1 MARPEFPFDGRVL
14 LAPLSGVSDSPFR
27 RICKGFGAEG
37 VYSEMISCEGLTRK
51 NPKSAELA
59 RFTEEER
66 PIGIQLFGSSPGRI
80 AEAARMIE
88 DKGPDLID
96 INACCPA
103 RRIVAGGSGSALLV
117 NLNLLS
123 EIVTA
128 VVGSTSLPV
137 TVKIRAGWDEE
148 SISAVPVARVAED
161 AGAVAVCVHGR
172 TAKQGFH
179 GRSDW
184 DRVAEVKSAVKIP
197 VILTGDIMRPED
209 VKEGMTATG
218 CDAVMVAR
226 GSFGRP
232 WIFEQIRECRQT
244 GTYAE
249 FPYERMAE
257 VALRHLDLMT
267 EAYGEK
273 MGVLRFRKHLLW
285 YTKGLYG
292 VVALREQMSHV
303 HSKSEVAALL
313 VRVVSGVERRKQA
326 RGEERA

>member
-1 MARPEFPFDGRVL
+1 MAREEFPFGGKVL

-27 RICKGFGAEG
+27 RICKSFGAEG

-59 RFTEEER
+59 RFTDEER
-66 PIGIQLFGSSPGRI
+66 PIGIQLFGKRPDRM
-80 AEAARMIE
+80 AEAARMLE
-88 DKGPDLID
+88 DRRPDLID

-103 RRIVAGGSGSALLV
+103 RRIAAGGSGSALLV
-117 NLNLLS
+117 NLGLLR
-123 EIVTA
+123 EMLTA
-128 VVGSTSLPV
+128 VVGATSLPV
-137 TVKIRAGWDEE
+137 TVKIRAGWDDD
-148 SISAVPVARVAED
+148 SINAVTAARIAED

-172 TAKQGFH
+172 TAKQGFR

-184 DRVAEVKSAVKIP
+184 GRVAEVRRAVKIP

-209 VKEGMTATG
+209 VTEGIAATG

-232 WIFEQIRECRQT
+232 WIFEQIREYRRK
-244 GTYAE
+244 GTYGE
-249 FPYERMAE
+249 FPYESMAE
-257 VALRHLDLMT
+257 VAIRHLDLIT
-267 EAYGEK
+267 ENYGEK

-285 YTKGLYG
+285 YTKGVYG

-303 HSKSEVAALL
+303 RSKSEVAALL
-313 VRVVSGVERRKQA
+313 DRIVSGVKRRQP